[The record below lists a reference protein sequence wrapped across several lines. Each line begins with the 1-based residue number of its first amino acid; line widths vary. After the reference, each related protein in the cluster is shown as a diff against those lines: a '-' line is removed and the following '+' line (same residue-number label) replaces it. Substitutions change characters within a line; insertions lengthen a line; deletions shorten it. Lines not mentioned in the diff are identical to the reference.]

1 MESTPSELLPV
12 AGRVLAKDVKEPK
25 VLVGVVLGAEL
36 AKLGPRK
43 RLQAALE
50 EADHDGKNP
59 ELDRRAQEERSKQC
73 DESVAGN
80 ANQDHR
86 ARAVLVSQAPVRDR
100 RGERH
105 ELRDEKCQHQL
116 RAVDA

>member
-1 MESTPSELLPV
+1 MPATAPPAASAATFPKSTVWPATNCSVTLPPAPPSAPINC
-12 AGRVLAKDVKEPK
+12 RVLAKDVKEPK

-80 ANQDHR
+80 AHKDHL
-86 ARAVLVSQAPVRDR
+86 ARTKLVP
-100 RGERH
+100 
-105 ELRDEKCQHQL
+105 
-116 RAVDA
+116 